1 MQSLRILHA
10 VQLVGRRRRG
20 LSFPVKIPTAETR
33 RRRQPIAPAPTT
45 TLDRVQ
51 PSGRRVGHLAPEDRK
66 FCAVLTAGENATL
79 SPSLK

>member
-33 RRRQPIAPAPTT
+33 RRRHQIVLSPATA
-45 TLDRVQ
+45 LDRAR
-51 PSGRRVGHLAPEDRK
+51 PSGRRVVHLAQGDRT
-66 FCAVLTAGENATL
+66 FAAVLSVGENATL